1 MDADIEQQEMMLSN
15 GGSSVRTAT
24 QESDHDIVQPSA
36 SLTGWQKFKVSSS
49 NKCNDMYEQDILK
62 IVLAGTLNIY
72 HKFHIGMLV
81 VMSS

>member
-24 QESDHDIVQPSA
+24 QESDHDIVQPST

-49 NKCNDMYEQDILK
+49 NKCNDLYEQEVLK
-62 IVLAGTLNIY
+62 IV
-72 HKFHIGMLV
+72 
-81 VMSS
+81 

>member
-24 QESDHDIVQPSA
+24 QESDHDIVQPSV

-49 NKCNDMYEQDILK
+49 N
-62 IVLAGTLNIY
+62 
-72 HKFHIGMLV
+72 
-81 VMSS
+81 

>member
-36 SLTGWQKFKVSSS
+36 SLTGWQKFKVSS
-49 NKCNDMYEQDILK
+49 NN
-62 IVLAGTLNIY
+62 
-72 HKFHIGMLV
+72 
-81 VMSS
+81 